1 VATQFAN
8 SMIGAE
14 ENVQDVGPLV
24 WILREVDHT
33 LEAARQSLRKF
44 SQDQAERGREGA
56 IADTS
61 PLRTARAQLHQATGA
76 VEVVGLAGAPS
87 FLRALESAVAHCVDH
102 PEALTAAA
110 LADLERAMNALHEYF
125 QSSLSGRK
133 PQPLKLFT
141 SYESVLRVS
150 GTDRIHPADLWDYEF
165 EWHEVKPTS
174 PVVEQPRQP
183 ESSVTSFDRA
193 ILTLLRGNGPLAA
206 EQLMPVVQAAY
217 AGSAARSAKSFWAI
231 AAAVVE
237 ALSKRAITV
246 DDHLKRAFTRMSLQ
260 IRSQQ
265 SSSGELSERLGRDLL
280 FFTAQA
286 APIASER
293 SMWLGPVLAAYGLT
307 HYERVDYSQRHYAA
321 VDPALL
327 QLAQRRVSTLRQL
340 WAELSNGDITR
351 IRSVVESADL
361 VAESITQLRPDSE
374 GSSKFGATLSKLI
387 KLCTQRTEEMTA
399 DRALEAANAVL
410 FLEAALQS
418 GEINGVQFNEREA
431 VLSER
436 LQRSINGQA
445 AGPMDAWMEELY
457 RKSSEAQTMGSVVQE
472 LKISMGTIE
481 SALDRYFRNSNDR
494 EALVQVPGLLS
505 QARGVLSVLGLDHAA
520 SAAGHARLVT
530 ENWVLAEGPAPTE
543 QSHLLAQNLGAL
555 SLMVDLLG
563 YQPAAAKAMFV
574 FDSATQEFR
583 SGLRETLKP
592 KKQDKTSDHN
602 TQMSA
607 ELDQVAQALN
617 ANPHAELAPIHA
629 EALESK
635 LEALKV
641 EAAIADAPAVRAA
654 ADHALDAL
662 RAGDA
667 SQAAQVINDH
677 ISAREPAE
685 AKNIENEVDFDD
697 ADTDDDLLDIFLDE
711 AAEVTETGELQI
723 VSLRHTPADQEAL
736 ITLRRSFHTLK
747 GSSRMVGLSDFGES
761 AWQMEQV
768 LNSFLS
774 EPKAATSALLDL
786 SADAIG
792 QFKSWANLIKHQK
805 GGKKLASLAWP
816 AIFTASAEAFKAQG
830 AYIPIALNE
839 LSAPAIELDTLSSQD
854 KALDVGSDDFADFD
868 FIDGSSEPVITQAT
882 AAPHDA
888 LAALENISLDLSP
901 PVEIEAFTETSE
913 SSSVAQA
920 EEVSL
925 EEFLAVAGINA
936 EQAMPTSLLQASASD
951 AATIDMLPEVLSA
964 SPSAQLLMH
973 PSALPLTPA
982 ADDEFKQIGDLR
994 IPIGLHN
1001 IYLNEADEL
1010 MRKLTTELD
1019 EWRFEGSNSSNAHDH
1034 AVPEGAMAAAHTL
1047 AGTSATV
1054 GLSALANLGYDLEAA
1069 LLACQAQQHQPTEHD
1084 HTVLNRTAE
1093 EMRKLLHQFAA
1104 GFIKTADADTVDSI
1118 AELKAAWRHPKP
1130 AVKEEPQEL
1139 LAEAV
1144 AEIKPSDDIHAPS
1157 PIGTAAPIQALV
1169 EEPELASFQLSAPSL
1184 VLAPASLSNNTDEL
1198 NDTIDI
1204 DLFPIFEEEAL
1215 ELLPSLAQ
1223 SLRSWQ
1229 ANPKDYEAP
1238 KQCLRVLHTFKGS
1251 ARLAGAMNLGEMS
1264 HQLETDAEM
1273 VLRDVPSSG
1282 AINILIEQCDE
1293 IVARFELIR
1302 RGEVHSP
1309 HEFEYH
1315 TSQESTQ
1322 LAPRSTTSAA
1332 PVEPIAVI
1340 ANDALANLSQA
1351 EMPELGSKSAFKLAA
1366 VAATAPQQIRSQQ
1379 VVRVKAGLLDRLFNQ
1394 AGEVSITR
1402 ARLENEI
1409 GSIKGSLGD
1418 LTDNLSRLREQLRA
1432 IELQA
1437 ETQMQSRM
1445 AASKEATDFDP
1456 LEFDRFTRFQELTR
1470 MMAESVNDVATVQ
1483 QTLNRTL
1490 VTTEDDLQRQARMT
1504 RELQRDL
1511 LRTRMIE
1518 FESLSERLYRVVR
1531 QVAKELG
1538 KNVRL
1543 DITGGQIEIDRG
1555 VLERMAGSFEHLL
1568 RNCVAHGIELPDVRA
1583 KLGKVEAGQINIT
1596 LKQEGNEVAIVFSD
1610 DGAGL
1615 DFARIREK
1623 AAKLNLLDDETRKN
1637 DSALAELIFSAGFS
1651 TADAVSEISGRGI
1664 GMDVV
1669 KSEILGLGGRVTV
1682 ATEAQKSTTFTLVL
1696 PLTTAV
1702 TQIVLVRSGDMTLGL
1717 PSSLIEVVQRLKSTE
1732 LIERYTTGLHSF
1744 AGLNVDFFPLKQL
1757 LHVASG
1763 EAPVMTNEGRTHPIV
1778 VVRSAAQ
1785 RVAVH
1790 VDEILGNQEVVV
1802 RNLGPQLSRVPGLA
1816 GMSVLASGAVVLIY
1830 NPVALAAIY
1839 GPGLKTAIDT
1849 STLKKA
1855 VALAANSVVPVVPTE
1870 IAPNREPTVM
1880 VVDDSL
1886 TVRRVTQRLLQRN
1899 GYKVVLAKDG
1909 LDALEILQTVNP
1921 DVMLLDIEMPR
1932 MDGFDLTRNMRSPT
1946 ATSKLRELPIVMIT
1960 SRIANKH
1967 KTLALELGVN
1977 HYLGKPYNEEEL
1989 IKLISQYVG
1998 AARTVTAEA

>member
-1 VATQFAN
+1 MATQFAN

-33 LEAARQSLRKF
+33 LETARQSLRKF
-44 SQDQAERGREGA
+44 SADQAERGREGA

-102 PEALTAAA
+102 PEALTPQA

-150 GTDRIHPADLWDYEF
+150 STDRIHPADLWDYEF
-165 EWHEVKPTS
+165 EWHDVKPSS
-174 PVVEQPRQP
+174 PVVEQPRQA
-183 ESSVTSFDRA
+183 ESSVTNFDRA

-206 EQLMPVVQAAY
+206 EQLLPVVQAAY
-217 AGSAARSAKSFWAI
+217 AGSTTRSSKSFWAI

-237 ALSKRAITV
+237 ALHKRAITI

-265 SSSGELSERLGRDLL
+265 NSSGELSERLGRDLL

-293 SMWLGPVLAAYGLT
+293 SMWLGPVLSAYGLT

-340 WAELSNGDITR
+340 WAELSNGDVTR

-361 VAESITQLRPDSE
+361 VAESITQLRPDTKGTSNL
-374 GSSKFGATLSKLI
+374 GIPLSKLI

-418 GEINGVQFNEREA
+418 GEINGLQFNEREA

-494 EALVQVPGLLS
+494 EALVHVPGLLS

-520 SAAGHARLVT
+520 AAAGHARLVT
-530 ENWVLAEGPAPTE
+530 ENWVLDQGPAPTE

-574 FDSATQEFR
+574 FDSESQEFR
-583 SGLRETLKP
+583 SGLREISKP
-592 KKQDKTSDHN
+592 KKQDKASDHSN
-602 TQMSA
+602 QMSA
-607 ELDQVAQALN
+607 DLDHVAQALTS
-617 ANPHAELAPIHA
+617 NPTAELTPIHTQ
-629 EALESK
+629 ALESK

-641 EAAIADAPAVRAA
+641 EATIADAPAIRAA
-654 ADHALDAL
+654 ANSALDAL

-667 SQAAQVINDH
+667 GQAAQVISEH
-677 ISAREPAE
+677 ITSRE
-685 AKNIENEVDFDD
+685 
-697 ADTDDDLLDIFLDE
+697 ADNTVIAADSDYADSDDDLLDIFLDE
-711 AAEVTETGELQI
+711 ATEVTQTAELQI
-723 VSLRHTPADQEAL
+723 ASLRHTPADQEAL
-736 ITLRRSFHTLK
+736 IALRRSFHTLK
-747 GSSRMVGLSDFGES
+747 GSSRMVGLADFGES

-768 LNSFLS
+768 LNSFMA
-774 EPKAATSALLDL
+774 EPKAATPALLDL
-786 SADAIG
+786 SSAAIVH
-792 QFKSWANLIKHQK
+792 FKHWAALIQNQK
-805 GGKKLASLAWP
+805 GGKKTATLTWP
-816 AIFTASAEAFKAQG
+816 AIFTASAEAFKTHG
-830 AYIPIALNE
+830 VYSPIALEALATPTADQHKPNTPDE
-839 LSAPAIELDTLSSQD
+839 IIALDLEDFSELDAFNVEPNSASEHAPLVP
-854 KALDVGSDDFADFD
+854 LDAF
-868 FIDGSSEPVITQAT
+868 
-882 AAPHDA
+882 
-888 LAALENISLDLSP
+888 AALENISLDLSAP
-901 PVEIEAFTETSE
+901 IDTQSFAEQTLDLG
-913 SSSVAQA
+913 SVAQA

-925 EEFLAVAGINA
+925 EEFLAAAGISA
-936 EQAMPTSLLQASASD
+936 EQALPAVPSSD
-951 AATIDMLPEVLSA
+951 ATVALKLSTEHQEIEA
-964 SPSAQLLMH
+964 STLPSAQLLMH

-982 ADDEFKQIGDLR
+982 ADDEFKQIGELR

-1019 EWRFEGSNSSNAHDH
+1019 VWRFEGASSTHAHDH
-1034 AVPEGAMAAAHTL
+1034 SVPEGAMAAAHTL

-1054 GLSALANLGYDLEAA
+1054 GLNALANLGYDLEAA

-1084 HTVLNRTAE
+1084 HEVLHRTAE

-1104 GFIKTADADTVDSI
+1104 GFIKIADPDTVDSI
-1118 AELKAAWRHPKP
+1118 AALKAEWRHPKP
-1130 AVKEEPQEL
+1130 AIKEEPQALPAEVIAEVAQPEIHT
-1139 LAEAV
+1139 LAA
-1144 AEIKPSDDIHAPS
+1144 S
-1157 PIGTAAPIQALV
+1157 IQPDPAHTPADTSRI
-1169 EEPELASFQLSAPSL
+1169 EQPTPSL
-1184 VLAPASLSNNTDEL
+1184 VLATTSLSSLVNDDEL
-1198 NDTIDI
+1198 TDSIDA

-1223 SLRSWQ
+1223 SLRNWQ
-1229 ANPKDYEAP
+1229 ANPKDFEAP

-1251 ARLAGAMNLGEMS
+1251 ARLAGAMHLGEMS
-1264 HQLETDAEM
+1264 HQLETDAET
-1273 VLRDVPSSG
+1273 VLRDIPSSG
-1282 AINILIEQCDE
+1282 SINILIEQCDE
-1293 IVARFELIR
+1293 IVARFELVR

-1315 TSQESTQ
+1315 AAQ
-1322 LAPRSTTSAA
+1322 LAGRTADISLPT
-1332 PVEPIAVI
+1332 AVPLEFNTVI
-1340 ANDALANLSQA
+1340 SNNIPPSLSPA
-1351 EMPELGSKSAFKLAA
+1351 EMPEIGGKSAFKLAA
-1366 VAATAPQQIRSQQ
+1366 VSAIAPQQIRSQQ

-1445 AASKEATDFDP
+1445 AATKEATDFDP

-1511 LRTRMIE
+1511 LRTRMVE

-1568 RNCVAHGIELPDVRA
+1568 RNCVAHGIELPEVRA
-1583 KLGKVEAGQINIT
+1583 QLGKVEAGQIDIA

-1637 DSALAELIFSAGFS
+1637 ESALAELIFSAGFS

-1717 PSSLIEVVQRLKSTE
+1717 PSSLIEVVQRLKSSE
-1732 LIERYTTGLHSF
+1732 LTERYTTGLHSF

-1763 EAPVMTNEGRTHPIV
+1763 EAPVMSNEGRSHPIV

-1785 RVAVH
+1785 RIAVH

-1830 NPVALAAIY
+1830 NPVALASIY
-1839 GPGLKTAIDT
+1839 GPSLKTAIDA

-1855 VALAANSVVPVVPTE
+1855 VDLATNSVTPVEPV
-1870 IAPNREPTVM
+1870 APVLNREPTVM

-1909 LDALEILQTVNP
+1909 LDALEILQTVSP

-1989 IKLISQYVG
+1989 IKLITQYTGV
-1998 AARTVTAEA
+1998 ARTADVEV